1 MGGSSNEEGGLVTG
15 INITPLVDVT
25 LVLLIIFIVTAKVI
39 VTPALPADLPR
50 GATTQVVETSLSLVV
65 PGESGWTLNGLPLTG
80 AAEGQAASL
89 VAAAQAAVRNN
100 PEVRAVVSAGGSVPH
115 RVVFQALDLLRQG
128 GIEHVAF
135 GALPP

>member
-1 MGGSSNEEGGLVTG
+1 MGGSSNDEGGLVTG
-15 INITPLVDVT
+15 INVTPLVDVT

-50 GATTQVVETSLSLVV
+50 GSTTQAVETSLSLVV
-65 PGESGWTLNGLPLTG
+65 PGEGNWTLNGLPLAVG
-80 AAEGQAASL
+80 ADGQAESL
-89 VAAAQAAVRNN
+89 VAAARAAVQKN
-100 PEVRAVVSAGGSVPH
+100 PEVRAVVSAGGAVPH